1 MVLGV
6 AVALGRQGRRRSQR
20 SDESESSSP
29 QRTTASVIDSWH
41 RARRDAS
48 IPSPRTPLKTRTT
61 EQIASPTTGP
71 PPPQPARSRTPRRGR
86 TSCDADESAEGAAA
100 APSLIGIEHW
110 QPALL
115 EHFDHIRA
123 KRFVDCTLSRT
134 MKTTEVG
141 VGMGSTEFV
150 YQASSCACVFCCFN
164 AFCLSID
171 HETISRQWGCTQL
184 LLQYATQNH
193 FARHGHWVQGPF
205 CSGRRH
211 IISTI

>member
-1 MVLGV
+1 MGFQNRAVLQFRASSLRRVLAKQVMVLGV

-20 SDESESSSP
+20 SDESDSSSP

-115 EHFDHIRA
+115 KHFVQL
-123 KRFVDCTLSRT
+123 FV
-134 MKTTEVG
+134 
-141 VGMGSTEFV
+141 
-150 YQASSCACVFCCFN
+150 Q
-164 AFCLSID
+164 
-171 HETISRQWGCTQL
+171 
-184 LLQYATQNH
+184 
-193 FARHGHWVQGPF
+193 P
-205 CSGRRH
+205 
-211 IISTI
+211 